1 MRLRRML
8 AGVLLLAPVQIP
20 LSGFAQSAD
29 DWQSGEQIYDLVCQY
44 CHQNE
49 VGPVLTGRQLPEPYI
64 EVITR
69 NGFRAM
75 PAFRQTELS
84 DEDLAKVAAYV
95 SASEAPQ

>member
-1 MRLRRML
+1 MKSGRIL
-8 AGVLLLAPVQIP
+8 ACALLLTPIQIP
-20 LSGFAQSAD
+20 SSGFAQSAN
-29 DWQSGEQIYDLVCQY
+29 DWESGEQIYDLVCQY

-84 DEDLAKVAAYV
+84 DADLAKVAAYV
-95 SASEAPQ
+95 FESEAE

>member
-1 MRLRRML
+1 MRLRHLL
-8 AGVLLLAPVQIP
+8 AGAILLAPAQIP
-20 LSGFAQSAD
+20 SSGFAQSAN
-29 DWQSGEQIYDLVCQY
+29 DWQSGEQIFDIVCQY

-49 VGPVLTGRQLPEPYI
+49 VGPVITGRQLPEPYI

-84 DEDLAKVAAYV
+84 DDDLAKVAAYV